1 MKRKITTP
9 TLLMFIA
16 AIAMMIVSTVGIT
29 RAAMTET
36 ETYDSQIDMKNIGVI
51 LQENGLEV
59 EGDNLLFEFVRG
71 DYGKFKIGVTYPE
84 VITVQNSG
92 DIDEYVR
99 VIVKKYWVDDGT
111 GKKNN
116 ELDPKYIELVIND
129 KDWIKDENAST
140 AEREVYYYKKILKPA
155 TDTAEAEV
163 STPLI
168 TNLKINT
175 EVKQIVDITTGEDG
189 KPYGTYA
196 YNGKWFGLDVEVDAV
211 QTHHAKDAIKSAWGV
226 DATVDEAAGTLTEVK
241 S

>member
-1 MKRKITTP
+1 MKRRITTP

-16 AIAMMIVSTVGIT
+16 AIAMMLVSAVGIT
-29 RAAMTET
+29 RAALTET

-59 EGDNLLFEFVRG
+59 EGDNLLFEFARG

-84 VITVQNSG
+84 LITVQNSG

-99 VIVKKYWVDDGT
+99 VIVRKYWCDNTDG
-111 GKKNN
+111 GSKNN
-116 ELDPKYIELVIND
+116 ELDPKYIELVFNEE
-129 KDWIKDENAST
+129 DWIKDENAST
-140 AEREVYYYKKILKPA
+140 DEREVFYYKKILKPG
-155 TDTAEAEV
+155 TDTESAEISA
-163 STPLI
+163 PLI
-168 TNLKINT
+168 TDLKIST
-175 EVKQIVDITTGEDG
+175 EVKQIVDIQMVDG

-196 YNGKWFGLDVEVDAV
+196 YDGKWFGMDVEVDAV
-211 QTHHAKDAIKSAWGV
+211 QTHHAQDAIKSAWGV